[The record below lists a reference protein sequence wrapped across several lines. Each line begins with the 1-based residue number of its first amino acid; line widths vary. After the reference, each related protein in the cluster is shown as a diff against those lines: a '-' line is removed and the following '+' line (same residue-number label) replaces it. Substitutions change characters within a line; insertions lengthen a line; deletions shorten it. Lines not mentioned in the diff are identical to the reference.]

1 MAASVAKEQA
11 VMAALETNRG
21 RGSDEND
28 PQNYDMD
35 ALWCRRQTKIW
46 GFTYSSAHVAIQMVP
61 LYQMVHGFAMQR
73 RCSNES

>member
-21 RGSDEND
+21 RGGDEND

-35 ALWCRRQTKIW
+35 ALWCRRQTKI
-46 GFTYSSAHVAIQMVP
+46 
-61 LYQMVHGFAMQR
+61 
-73 RCSNES
+73 